1 MQAACEAVNPNCCR
15 QWVSS
20 LEVRGGVFGLG
31 CSLVLVFYFYCFT
44 FFYVLFVI
52 FIILFCHALSGL
64 M

>member
-31 CSLVLVFYFYCFT
+31 CPLVLVFYFYCFRL
-44 FFYVLFVI
+44 VLFVI